1 MGSASFKSNVLLR
14 DEKGFM
20 GIPFKRLLL
29 AGVSGGLMYSASKLF
44 APGWSS
50 PMTI

>member
-1 MGSASFKSNVLLR
+1 MVAEFKSHVLSR

-29 AGVSGGLMYSASKLF
+29 AGGGVVLSTPLPK
-44 APGWSS
+44 S
-50 PMTI
+50 PPRTGQFHWR